1 MPVIM
6 EKMLIYE
13 ISNGVG
19 MRARVLNYGAS
30 LTHLWVPDAKGRV
43 HDVLLGYD
51 RPQDYLR
58 KDNPYFNCTI
68 GRYANR
74 IANSRFHRNGGK
86 YELENP
92 GQKHLLHSGT
102 MGFDKK
108 YWELISVEADSIVL
122 QHTSP
127 DGEGGFPG
135 ELTTR
140 LTYRLTKDNTLQIRY
155 LHICDQDCPVGFTFH
170 GYFNLGGEDLLSHR
184 LWVDAPHY
192 LEVDDELIP
201 TGALKAVEHTAFDL
215 RAGVN
220 LGDLFSKG
228 IYLDHC
234 FASGVVN
241 QIHRKARLQGS
252 YLGMEVH
259 SNMPGVQVYTGNG
272 LNTDIKEVKNPH
284 GYLPYTGICLE
295 AQYYPDAPNHSSFP
309 SPWLAAHSEREDII
323 EYRFCAL

>member
-13 ISNGVG
+13 ISNDAG

-30 LTHLWVPDAKGRV
+30 LTHLWVPNSTGQV

-51 RPQDYLR
+51 QPQGYLR

-74 IANSRFHRNGGK
+74 IANSLFSGNGSQ

-92 GQKHLLHSGT
+92 GQQHLLHSGQK
-102 MGFDKK
+102 GFDKK
-108 YWELISVEADSIVL
+108 YWELISIETDSIVL
-122 QHTSP
+122 QNISP

-135 ELTTR
+135 ELTTE

-155 LHICDQDCPVGFTFH
+155 RHICNKDCPIGFTFH
-170 GYFNLGGEDLLSHR
+170 GYFNLGGDSLHSHR

-192 LEVDDELIP
+192 LEVDNELIP
-201 TGALKAVEHTAFDL
+201 TGVIKAVEHTAFDL
-215 RAGVN
+215 RDGVN
-220 LGDLFSKG
+220 LEDLLLKG
-228 IYLDHC
+228 MYLDHC
-234 FASGVVN
+234 FASGEVN
-241 QIHRKARLQGS
+241 QIHRKARLEGS
-252 YLGMEVH
+252 HIGMEVY
-259 SNMPGVQVYTGNG
+259 SNMPGLQVYTGNG
-272 LNTDIKEVKNPH
+272 LNPDIKEVKKPY

-295 AQYYPDAPNHSSFP
+295 AQYYPDAPNHSHFP
-309 SPWLAAHSEREDII
+309 SPWLAANTEREDVI
-323 EYRFCAL
+323 EYRFYGL